1 MIKNLLNVENLSV
14 RFGDEQVVKNI
25 NFHINQ
31 GEVFAL
37 VGESGSGKSV
47 SALSILRLLPE
58 DAVIES
64 GNVYFA
70 EQNIFAFSEKHMRN
84 IRGLGISMIFQEP
97 MTSLNPVHTVE
108 QQILEVLKLH
118 TKLSK
123 QAAKNRVI
131 ELLELVELRPQL
143 VSQYPHQLSGGMKQ
157 RVMIAMAL
165 ACNPKLL
172 IADEP
177 TTALDV
183 TVQMQILSLL
193 KNLQE
198 KQNLAIL
205 LITHDLSVV
214 AKMADRVAV
223 MRNGEILEQATAA
236 EFFKAPKHKYSQ
248 NLLNAVLTK
257 RKHVESDP
265 NSAAL
270 LEVKNL
276 KVYFPIHKGLFR
288 RVVDNIKAV
297 DDISLEIEAGK
308 TLAIVGESGSGKT
321 TIAHAIV
328 KLLNS
333 TDGKIIF
340 EGKDRNK
347 ELRRRDIQIIFQDP
361 YASLNPRMRIGDI
374 IEEGMQ
380 ALKVGNNKIER
391 HQQINELLKKVGL
404 SYEMKARFPHEFS
417 GGQRQR
423 IAIARA
429 LAVKPKLIICDE
441 PTSALDVSVRSQ
453 ILDLLTQLQRDEGL
467 TYLVITHDMSVV
479 GNFADRVAVMY
490 QGKIVEHGTVTEVFD
505 NPKEKYTQ
513 TLLSSV
519 LTMPS

>member
-14 RFGDEQVVKNI
+14 RFADEQVVKNI

-58 DAVIES
+58 AAAIDS
-64 GNVYFA
+64 GNVYFGK
-70 EQNIFAFSEKHMRN
+70 QNIFALSEREMRT

-97 MTSLNPVHTVE
+97 MTSLNPVHTIE
-108 QQILEVLKLH
+108 QQIIEILNLH
-118 TKLSK
+118 TDLSA
-123 QAAKNRVI
+123 QAAKDRVI

-183 TVQMQILSLL
+183 SVQMQILGLL
-193 KNLQE
+193 KNLQQQ
-198 KQNLAIL
+198 QNLAIL

-236 EFFKAPKHKYSQ
+236 EFFKAPKHEYSQ
-248 NLLNAVLTK
+248 TLLNAVLTK
-257 RKHVESDP
+257 RKQVEAEP

-270 LEVKNL
+270 LKVKSL

-288 RVVDNIKAV
+288 RVVDHIKAV

-308 TLAIVGESGSGKT
+308 TLAVVGESGSGKT
-321 TIAHAIV
+321 TVAHAIV
-328 KLLNS
+328 KLLKP
-333 TDGKIIF
+333 TDGQIIF
-340 EGKDRNK
+340 DGKDRG
-347 ELRRRDIQIIFQDP
+347 DIQIIFQDP

-380 ALKVGNNKIER
+380 ALKVGKNKIER
-391 HQQINELLKKVGL
+391 QQQINELLKKVGL
-404 SYEMKARFPHEFS
+404 TPEMKARFPHEFS

>member
-1 MIKNLLNVENLSV
+1 MIKNLLKVENLSV
-14 RFGDEQVVKNI
+14 RFWDEQVVKNI
-25 NFHINQ
+25 SFHINK

-37 VGESGSGKSV
+37 VGGSGSGKSV
-47 SALSILRLLPE
+47 SALSILRLLAE
-58 DAVIES
+58 DAIIDS
-64 GNVYFA
+64 GNVYFDK
-70 EQNIFAFSEKHMRN
+70 QNIFSFSERQMRN
-84 IRGLGISMIFQEP
+84 VRGLGISMIFQEP
-97 MTSLNPVHTVE
+97 MTSLNPVHTIE
-108 QQILEVLKLH
+108 QQIIEVLKLH
-118 TKLSK
+118 TKLSA

-131 ELLELVELRPQL
+131 ELLELVELNPKL
-143 VSQYPHQLSGGMKQ
+143 ISQYPHQLSGGMKQ

-193 KNLQE
+193 KNLQQQ
-198 KQNLAIL
+198 QNLAIL

-236 EFFKAPKHKYSQ
+236 EFFKAPKHEYSQ
-248 NLLNAVLTK
+248 KLLNGVLTK
-257 RKHVESDP
+257 RKYVESEP
-265 NSAAL
+265 TSAAL

-288 RVVDNIKAV
+288 RVVDHIKAV

-308 TLAIVGESGSGKT
+308 TLAVVGESGSGKT
-321 TIAHAIV
+321 TLAHTIV
-328 KLLNS
+328 KLLKS
-333 TDGKIIF
+333 TDGQIIF
-340 EGKDRNK
+340 DGKDRG
-347 ELRRRDIQIIFQDP
+347 DIQIIFQDP

-391 HQQINELLKKVGL
+391 QQQINELLKKVGL
-404 SYEMKARFPHEFS
+404 TAEMKARFPHEFS

-490 QGKIVEHGTVTEVFD
+490 QGKIIEHGTVTEVFD

-519 LTMPS
+519 LTMPSS